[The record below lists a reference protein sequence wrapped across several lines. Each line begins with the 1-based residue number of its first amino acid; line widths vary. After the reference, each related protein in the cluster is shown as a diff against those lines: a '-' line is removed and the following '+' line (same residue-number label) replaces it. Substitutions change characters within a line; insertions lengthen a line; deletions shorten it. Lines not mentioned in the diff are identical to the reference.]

1 MLNFIFK
8 QDVFVKHYATATKS
22 EKVFLHKG
30 QSQGHKVIDRGVI
43 WKNAISRI
51 RMPNMKSVSFT
62 FQKL

>member
-1 MLNFIFK
+1 MCCRIVKYRYQVWILYLLMLPLMLNFIFK

-43 WKNAISRI
+43 
-51 RMPNMKSVSFT
+51 
-62 FQKL
+62 